1 MAHEIRIIGNRA
13 DIAYAGETPW
23 HGLGQQLDPNA
34 DMTVWAEAAGFNF
47 EIENVPALYMANDGL
62 LRGYPN
68 RRTLLRSDTK
78 EALSIVSGGYK
89 VVQPAEV
96 LDFFKD
102 IVDTGNFK
110 MDVAGVLFNGARYWA
125 LAKVN
130 DGFELPGG
138 DKIAPY
144 LLLATGC
151 DLQLATT
158 GMLTWLRTV
167 CNNTL
172 QMNIMDAEGD
182 KIKRSLKIP
191 HSRQFDPEELKKEL
205 GLVETSIEDSARK
218 IQKFSERRIT
228 DREAL
233 AFFASI
239 LRTEKEREQVM
250 NDLLLGAATQEQE
263 GIVDA
268 LLNGEFTKTVEE
280 REAEALLQGADKR
293 TVQAMYQLYNGGGM
307 GSQLESST
315 GTLWGA
321 INSVTQYLDHDRP
334 SRSVDTRLNNAWF
347 GNGATLKEKAWET
360 AVGMV

>member
-23 HGLGQQLDPNA
+23 HGLGQQLDPSA
-34 DMTVWAEAAGFNF
+34 DMTTWAEAAGFNF
-47 EIENVPALYMANDGL
+47 EIENVPALYMSNDGL
-62 LRGYPN
+62 LRAYPN

-78 EALSIVSGGYK
+78 EALSIVSSGYK

-102 IVDTGNFK
+102 VIATGGYQ

-130 DGFELPGG
+130 DGFELAGG

-167 CNNTL
+167 CNNTI
-172 QMNIMDAEGD
+172 QMNLVNAEGGR
-182 KIKRSLKIP
+182 IKRHLKIP
-191 HSRQFDPEELKKEL
+191 HSRQFDPEELKREL

-218 IQKFSERRIT
+218 IQQFSDRRLS

-233 AFFASI
+233 AFFATI
-239 LRTEKEREQVM
+239 LRTEKEKEQLM
-250 NDLLLGAATQEQE
+250 ADLLVGAASQEQDN
-263 GIVDA
+263 IVES
-268 LLNGEFTKTVEE
+268 LLNGDFTKTTEE
-280 REAEALLQGADKR
+280 REAEVLLQGSDKR
-293 TVQAMYQLYNGGGM
+293 TVQAMYQLYNGNGM
-307 GSQLESST
+307 GSQMESSA

-321 INSVTQYLDHDRP
+321 INAVTEQIDHHRN
-334 SRSVDTRLNNAWF
+334 SHSTDTRLNNAWF
-347 GNGATLKEKAWET
+347 GNGANLKEKAWEA
-360 AVGMV
+360 AVGMI